1 MGLFH
6 QNFDKP
12 GPGVSPNAPRKKGAA
27 RYFEVLARDFS
38 TFWMAGLLAM
48 ISSLPFAL
56 GLWFAVMTHSLI
68 PMLLAGILGGMLAA
82 PQIVGLNDT
91 VLRALRDE
99 PGYWWVTYRK
109 AFKRNF
115 KASLVPGVLYT
126 VVVTLQIFLV
136 YFCFNMLYHGTN
148 VGVPLWVATVL
159 NLVLFQML
167 FAYMWPQVVLL
178 DQPLSLTLKNSI
190 NCMIAFLPHALAAAI
205 VQVLFWGVVIL
216 CMPLGLFLML
226 IFGFWFVTEVSCQIV
241 YGDIDRVFHIEENIR
256 KMKDAELEAALKE
269 DYADDDTPEE

>member
-27 RYFEVLARDFS
+27 RYFEVLTRDFS

-56 GLWFAVMTHSLI
+56 GLWFAVTTHSLI

-99 PGYWWVTYRK
+99 PGYWWVTYRR
-109 AFKRNF
+109 AWKRNA
-115 KASLVPGVLYT
+115 KAALLPGAICGLLLATEIFTAFHTETGSVAVMVAIFVALILLAGIAQYLYAQVALVDLPFSSL
-126 VVVTLQIFLV
+126 
-136 YFCFNMLYHGTN
+136 
-148 VGVPLWVATVL
+148 
-159 NLVLFQML
+159 
-167 FAYMWPQVVLL
+167 
-178 DQPLSLTLKNSI
+178 LKNSL
-190 NCMIAFLPHALAAAI
+190 MLFLGYLPRSALGILWQGLYWAAI
-205 VQVLFWGVVIL
+205 ALFWPLSGAVLIL
-216 CMPLGLFLML
+216 TSLWLPCSLSLLAIYPALNKSFDLEKKIKAM
-226 IFGFWFVTEVSCQIV
+226 
-241 YGDIDRVFHIEENIR
+241 R
-256 KMKDAELEAALKE
+256 DAQLDSHDE
-269 DYADDDTPEE
+269 D

>member
-27 RYFEVLARDFS
+27 RYFEVLTRDFS

-56 GLWFAVMTHSLI
+56 GLWFAVTTHSLI

-99 PGYWWVTYRK
+99 PGYWWVTYRR
-109 AFKRNF
+109 AWKRNA
-115 KASLVPGVLYT
+115 KAALLPGAICGLLPATEIFTAFHTETGSVAVMVAIFVALILLAGIAQYLYAQVALVDLPFSSL
-126 VVVTLQIFLV
+126 
-136 YFCFNMLYHGTN
+136 
-148 VGVPLWVATVL
+148 
-159 NLVLFQML
+159 
-167 FAYMWPQVVLL
+167 
-178 DQPLSLTLKNSI
+178 LKNSL
-190 NCMIAFLPHALAAAI
+190 MLFLGYLPRSALGILWQGLYWAAI
-205 VQVLFWGVVIL
+205 ALFWPLSGAVLIL
-216 CMPLGLFLML
+216 TSLWLPCSLSLLAIYPALNKSFDLEKKIKAM
-226 IFGFWFVTEVSCQIV
+226 
-241 YGDIDRVFHIEENIR
+241 R
-256 KMKDAELEAALKE
+256 DAQLDSHDE
-269 DYADDDTPEE
+269 D

>member
-12 GPGVSPNAPRKKGAA
+12 GPGVSPDAPRKKGAA
-27 RYFEVLARDFS
+27 RYFEVLTRDFS

-99 PGYWWVTYRK
+99 PGYWWVTYRR
-109 AFKRNF
+109 AWKRNA
-115 KASLVPGVLYT
+115 KASLLPGAICGLLLAMEIFTAFHTETGSVAVMVAIFVALILLAGIAQYLYAQ
-126 VVVTLQIFLV
+126 VALV
-136 YFCFNMLYHGTN
+136 DLPFS
-148 VGVPLWVATVL
+148 
-159 NLVLFQML
+159 
-167 FAYMWPQVVLL
+167 
-178 DQPLSLTLKNSI
+178 SLLKNSL
-190 NCMIAFLPHALAAAI
+190 MLFLGYLPRSALGILWQGLYWAAI
-205 VQVLFWGVVIL
+205 ALFWPLSGAVLIL
-216 CMPLGLFLML
+216 TSLWLPCSLSLLAIYPALNKSF
-226 IFGFWFVTEVSCQIV
+226 
-241 YGDIDRVFHIEENIR
+241 D
-256 KMKDAELEAALKE
+256 LEAKIKAMRDAQLDSHDE
-269 DYADDDTPEE
+269 D

>member
-27 RYFEVLARDFS
+27 RYFEVLTRDFS

-99 PGYWWVTYRK
+99 PGYWWVTYRR
-109 AFKRNF
+109 AWKRNA
-115 KASLVPGVLYT
+115 KASLLPGAICGLLLAMEIFTAFHIETGSVAVMVAIFVALILLAGIAQYLYAQ
-126 VVVTLQIFLV
+126 VALV
-136 YFCFNMLYHGTN
+136 DLPFS
-148 VGVPLWVATVL
+148 
-159 NLVLFQML
+159 
-167 FAYMWPQVVLL
+167 
-178 DQPLSLTLKNSI
+178 SLLKNSL
-190 NCMIAFLPHALAAAI
+190 MLFLGYLPRSALGILWQGLYWAAI
-205 VQVLFWGVVIL
+205 ALFWPLSGAVLIL
-216 CMPLGLFLML
+216 TSLWLPCSLSLLAIYPALNKSF
-226 IFGFWFVTEVSCQIV
+226 
-241 YGDIDRVFHIEENIR
+241 D
-256 KMKDAELEAALKE
+256 LEAKIKAMRDAQLDSHDE
-269 DYADDDTPEE
+269 D

>member
-27 RYFEVLARDFS
+27 RYFEVLTRDFS

-56 GLWFAVMTHSLI
+56 GLWFAVTTHSLI

-99 PGYWWVTYRK
+99 PGYWWVTYRR
-109 AFKRNF
+109 AWKRNA
-115 KASLVPGVLYT
+115 KAALLPGAICGLLLATEIFTAFHTETGSVAVMVAIFVALILLAGIAQYLYAQVALVDLPFSSL
-126 VVVTLQIFLV
+126 
-136 YFCFNMLYHGTN
+136 
-148 VGVPLWVATVL
+148 
-159 NLVLFQML
+159 
-167 FAYMWPQVVLL
+167 
-178 DQPLSLTLKNSI
+178 LKNSL
-190 NCMIAFLPHALAAAI
+190 MLFLGYLPRSALGILWQGLYWAAI
-205 VQVLFWGVVIL
+205 ALFWPLSGAVLIL
-216 CMPLGLFLML
+216 TSLWLPCSLSLLAIYPALNKSF
-226 IFGFWFVTEVSCQIV
+226 
-241 YGDIDRVFHIEENIR
+241 D
-256 KMKDAELEAALKE
+256 LEAKIKAMRDAQLDSHDE
-269 DYADDDTPEE
+269 D